1 MNHVRNAGANSLA
14 RETSPYLLQHAHNP
28 VDWRPWNGEA
38 LMLAR
43 REDKPILLSIGYSAC
58 HWCHVMAHESF
69 EDAETAALMNTHFV
83 NIKVDREERPDLDRI
98 YQTAHHALN
107 RRGGGWPLT
116 VFLAPHTLTP
126 FFAGTY
132 FPKEPRYGMIS
143 FRDLLQRVRD
153 YYQENH
159 AEISAESARWQDFFA
174 QLSKTEPVAESA
186 LSSAPLDNARRELA
200 THFDT
205 QHGGFSAA
213 PKFPH
218 PTYLERLLRHWALTR
233 DHGTADQSALHM
245 AITTLT
251 SMAEGGLYDQLGG
264 GFYRYSVDA
273 QWLIPHFE
281 KMLYDNGPLLALYV
295 DAWRITKSPVFFRTA
310 RDTAAWIA
318 STMQSPQGG
327 YYSSLDA
334 DSEGEEGKYYV
345 WDRENVRAMLSDKE
359 AAIVM
364 PYFGLTDD
372 ANFEGH
378 AWHLHVARQL
388 DEVTQDAGI
397 DLVEAQ
403 NHLNKARTKLLAA
416 RAARIAPG
424 RDEKILTSWNAL
436 TITGMVRA
444 GRFFGAPEFVDS
456 AIRALDFLRDTMW
469 NDGRLM
475 ATYKDGRARFNA
487 YLDDY
492 SFLLYA
498 TLEILQ
504 TRFREQDLNFA
515 QQLADAILSHFD
527 DTAQG
532 GFFFTSH
539 DHEALLHRPKVF
551 ADEAIPAGN
560 AVAAS
565 ALIRMGHL
573 LAETRYLDAAQ
584 RVLRASWEAATQLP
598 SAHSALLHA
607 LEEWLYPPQLVF
619 LRGSFNDVGHWQ
631 RTLDEDFAPRRLIF
645 PLGQNGRTLPGAQDA
660 AAAASVRAYRCDNFA
675 CSPPIHD
682 LSELTQELKT
692 RLT

>member
-1 MNHVRNAGANSLA
+1 MNHDRSANALA
-14 RETSPYLLQHAHNP
+14 QETSPYLLQHAYNP
-28 VDWRPWNGEA
+28 VDWHPWNIDA
-38 LMLAR
+38 LMRAR

-58 HWCHVMAHESF
+58 HWCHVMAYESF
-69 EDAETAALMNTHFV
+69 EDAETAALMNTHFI

-98 YQTAHHALN
+98 YQTAHQALN
-107 RRGGGWPLT
+107 RKGGGWPLT
-116 VFLAPHTLTP
+116 VFLAPQTLTP

-143 FRDLLQRVRD
+143 FRDLLQRVWD
-153 YYQENH
+153 YYQENQ
-159 AEISAESARWQDFFA
+159 AEISTESARWRDFFA
-174 QLSKTEPVAESA
+174 QLSKTEPVAETA

-200 THFDT
+200 THFDS
-205 QHGGFSAA
+205 QHGGFSVA

-245 AITTLT
+245 AITTLQ
-251 SMAEGGLYDQLGG
+251 SMAEGGIYDQLGG
-264 GFYRYSVDA
+264 GFYRYSVDG
-273 QWLIPHFE
+273 QWRIPHFE

-295 DAWRITKSPVFFRTA
+295 DAWRITKNPVFFHTA
-310 RDTAAWIA
+310 RDTAAWIV
-318 STMQSPQGG
+318 STMQSPEGG
-327 YYSSLDA
+327 FYSSLDA

-345 WDRENVRAMLSDKE
+345 WDRENVRAMLSDEE

-364 PYFGLTDD
+364 PHFGLTDD

-378 AWHLHVARQL
+378 AWHLHIAHPLDKVA
-388 DEVTQDAGI
+388 QDAGI
-397 DLVEAQ
+397 DLAQ
-403 NHLNKARTKLLAA
+403 VQLHLAKAREKLLAA
-416 RAARIAPG
+416 RAARMAPG

-436 TITGMVRA
+436 TIIGMVRS
-444 GRFFGAPEFVDS
+444 GRYLGASEFVDS
-456 AIRALDFLRDTMW
+456 AVRALDFLRDTMW
-469 NDGRLM
+469 SNGRLM

-504 TRFREQDLNFA
+504 TCFREQDLNFA
-515 QQLADAILSHFD
+515 QQLADAMICHFD

-539 DHEALLHRPKVF
+539 DHETLLHRPKVF

-560 AVAAS
+560 GVAAS

-584 RVLRASWEAATQLP
+584 RVLRASWEAINQIP
-598 SAHSALLHA
+598 SAHSTLLHG

-619 LRGSFNDVGHWQ
+619 LRGEFNGVTRWQ
-631 RTLDEDFAPRRLIF
+631 RTLDDDFAPKRLVF
-645 PLGQNGRTLPGAQDA
+645 PLAHNGQMLPGAQDA
-660 AAAASVRAYRCDNFA
+660 VAAAAVRAYRCDNFA

-682 LSELTQELKT
+682 LSELINELKT

>member
-1 MNHVRNAGANSLA
+1 MNHDRSAGTNSLA
-14 RETSPYLLQHAHNP
+14 QETSPYLLQHAHNP
-28 VDWRPWNGEA
+28 VDWRPWNEEA
-38 LMLAR
+38 LLDAR

-69 EDAETAALMNTHFV
+69 EDVDTAALMNTHFV

-98 YQTAHHALN
+98 YQTAHQALN

-116 VFLAPHTLTP
+116 VFLAPQTLTP

-143 FRDLLQRVRD
+143 FRDLLRRVRD

-159 AEISAESARWQDFFA
+159 AEIAAESARWQDFFA
-174 QLSKTEPVAESA
+174 QLTESEPVAETA

-200 THFDT
+200 AHFDS
-205 QHGGFSAA
+205 QRGGFSAA

-218 PTYLERLLRHWALTR
+218 PTYLERLVRHWALTR
-233 DHGTADQSALHM
+233 DHGTEDHAALHM
-245 AITTLT
+245 AITTLKA
-251 SMAEGGLYDQLGG
+251 MAEGGLYDQLSG

-295 DAWRITKSPVFFRTA
+295 DGWRITKDPVFFRTA
-310 RDTAAWIA
+310 RDTGAWIT
-318 STMQSPQGG
+318 STMQSPEGG
-327 YYSSLDA
+327 YISSLDA
-334 DSEGEEGKYYV
+334 DSEGAEGKYYV
-345 WDRENVRAMLSDKE
+345 WDRDKVRAMLSDKE
-359 AAIVM
+359 AAMVM
-364 PYFGLTDD
+364 PYFGLMND

-378 AWHLHVARQL
+378 AWHLYVARQL
-388 DEVTQDAGI
+388 HELAQDSGI

-403 NHLNKARTKLLAA
+403 HLVDAARSKLLAA

-436 TITGMVRA
+436 TIIGMVRA
-444 GRFFGAPEFVDS
+444 GRFLGVLEFVDS

-469 NDGRLM
+469 RNGRLM

-498 TLEILQ
+498 TLEVLQ
-504 TRFREQDLNFA
+504 TRFREQDLSFA
-515 QQLADAILSHFD
+515 QQLAEAILCHFD
-527 DTAQG
+527 DSAQG

-539 DHEALLHRPKVF
+539 DHEKLLHRPKVF

-560 AVAAS
+560 AVAAL

-573 LAETRYLDAAQ
+573 LAETRYIDAAQ
-584 RVLRASWEAATQLP
+584 RVLRASWEAINQLP

-607 LEEWLYPPQLVF
+607 LEEWLYPPQMVF
-619 LRGSFNDVGHWQ
+619 LRGSLAEVTHWQ
-631 RTLDEDFAPRRLIF
+631 RTLDEDFAPKRLIF
-645 PLGQNGRTLPGAQDA
+645 PLAQSGHTLPGAHDA
-660 AAAASVRAYRCDNFA
+660 VASAAVRAYRCDNFA
-675 CSPPIHD
+675 CTPPIHN
-682 LSELTQELKT
+682 LSELIKELKT
-692 RLT
+692 

>member
-1 MNHVRNAGANSLA
+1 MNHDRSAGTNSLA
-14 RETSPYLLQHAHNP
+14 LETSPYLLQHAHNP
-28 VDWRPWNGEA
+28 VDWRPWNEEA
-38 LMLAR
+38 LMRAR

-69 EDAETAALMNTHFV
+69 EDVDTAALMNTHFV

-116 VFLAPHTLTP
+116 VFLAPQTLTP

-143 FRDLLQRVRD
+143 FRDLLRRVRD

-174 QLSKTEPVAESA
+174 KLNESEPVAETA

-200 THFDT
+200 AHFDS
-205 QHGGFSAA
+205 QRGGFSAA

-233 DHGTADQSALHM
+233 DHGTEDHSALHM
-245 AITTLT
+245 AITTLKA
-251 SMAEGGLYDQLGG
+251 MAEGGLYDQLGG

-295 DAWRITKSPVFFRTA
+295 DGWRITKDPVFFHTA

-318 STMQSPQGG
+318 STMQSPEGG
-327 YYSSLDA
+327 YVSSLDA

-345 WDRENVRAMLSDKE
+345 WDRESIRAMLSDKE

-364 PYFGLTDD
+364 PYFGLTGD

-378 AWHLHVARQL
+378 AWHLYIARRL
-388 DEVTQDAGI
+388 DELAQDAGI
-397 DLVEAQ
+397 DLVQAQ
-403 NHLNKARTKLLAA
+403 QLVDAARSKLLAA
-416 RAARIAPG
+416 RAARIAPS

-436 TITGMVRA
+436 AIIGMVRA
-444 GRFFGAPEFVDS
+444 GRFLGAPEFVDS
-456 AIRALDFLRDTMW
+456 AIRALDFLRVTMW
-469 NDGRLM
+469 INGRLM

-498 TLEILQ
+498 TLEVLQ
-504 TRFREQDLNFA
+504 TRFREQDLSFA
-515 QQLADAILSHFD
+515 QQLADAVLCHFD
-527 DTAQG
+527 DAAQG

-539 DHEALLHRPKVF
+539 DHEKLLHRPKAF

-560 AVAAS
+560 AVAAL

-584 RVLRASWEAATQLP
+584 RVLRASWEAINQLP

-607 LEEWLYPPQLVF
+607 LEEWLYPPQMVF
-619 LRGSFNDVGHWQ
+619 LRGPLAEVTHWQ
-631 RTLDEDFAPRRLIF
+631 RTLDEDFAPKRLIF
-645 PLGQNGRTLPGAQDA
+645 PLAQSGHTLPGAHDA
-660 AAAASVRAYRCDNFA
+660 VASAAVRAYRCDNFA
-675 CSPPIHD
+675 CTPPIHN
-682 LSELTQELKT
+682 LSELIKELKT
-692 RLT
+692 QLK